1 MDESPDE
8 DESSRPA
15 EHPVRQRS
23 AEPRIYGSRSSRRA
37 RIFDILRV
45 MSASMTSGDGFPL
58 SLRWE
63 PNAAIGNTGSN
74 GILFERGRILRQ
86 DGEPSL
92 RWFVPLIH
100 SFSD

>member
-1 MDESPDE
+1 MIYSLQSECKQSDMDESPDE

-45 MSASMTSGDGFPL
+45 MSASMTSGGQGARSLSPHIKTRGARERQEAGFPC
-58 SLRWE
+58 
-63 PNAAIGNTGSN
+63 G
-74 GILFERGRILRQ
+74 
-86 DGEPSL
+86 
-92 RWFVPLIH
+92 
-100 SFSD
+100 FSK